1 MSVKDTLIANEEIV
15 FESEKHWIS
24 PVRDSVIPVVLLVAA
39 YFVGWLSPDN
49 EGGIFGAVGNLMD
62 LIRTG
67 LVVAALA
74 WIVYN
79 IILWR
84 TATFAVTNL
93 RVIREEGLVSRRS
106 SATLLANVT
115 DVKSAIPFV
124 GARLG
129 YGDLTIYTQ
138 SGEAGADRF
147 TTITKPIE
155 FRDKILAKKMQD
167 AGLTPT
173 PAPAAPAST
182 GAAVPLPRRRVA
194 ATAPAAAPAS
204 DAAETLARLA
214 DLRDRG
220 AITPEEYETKKAEI
234 LARM

>member
-1 MSVKDTLIANEEIV
+1 MAIKDTLIANEEIV
-15 FESEKHWIS
+15 FESEKHWIA
-24 PVRDSVIPVVLLVAA
+24 PVRDSVIPVLLLVAA

-93 RVIREEGLVSRRS
+93 RVIREEGLISRRS
-106 SATLLANVT
+106 SATLLGNVT
-115 DVKSAIPFV
+115 DVKTAVPFV

-129 YGDLTIYTQ
+129 YGDISIYTQ

-147 TTITKPIE
+147 STITKPIE
-155 FRDKILAKKMQD
+155 FRDKILAKKMAD
-167 AGLTPT
+167 AAVTAT
-173 PAPAAPAST
+173 PAAPALAP
-182 GAAVPLPRRRVA
+182 AAAAPALAPTA
-194 ATAPAAAPAS
+194 ATAPTS
-204 DAAETLARLA
+204 SSTDDAATLARLA

-220 AITPEEYETKKAEI
+220 AITAEEYEAKKAEI